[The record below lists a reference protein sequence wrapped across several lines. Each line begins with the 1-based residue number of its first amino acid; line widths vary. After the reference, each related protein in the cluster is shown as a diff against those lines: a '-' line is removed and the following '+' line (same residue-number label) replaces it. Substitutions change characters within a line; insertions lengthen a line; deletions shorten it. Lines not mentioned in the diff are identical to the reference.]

1 MSVVVRVPEGLYESA
16 RTIAALQGRQ
26 PGDLLQDAWA
36 QYLELHKD
44 QLAADF
50 EAAAEMIR
58 AGNSAGLGELASRTA
73 EERAAAAADAAR
85 DAVKA

>member
-1 MSVVVRVPEGLYESA
+1 MSVVLRVPEGLYESA

-26 PGDLLQDAWA
+26 AGDLLQDAWA
-36 QYLELHKD
+36 QYLELNKD

-58 AGNSAGLGELASRTA
+58 AGNTAGLSDLATRTTDQ
-73 EERAAAAADAAR
+73 RAAAAAAAVR
-85 DAVKA
+85 ATDKP